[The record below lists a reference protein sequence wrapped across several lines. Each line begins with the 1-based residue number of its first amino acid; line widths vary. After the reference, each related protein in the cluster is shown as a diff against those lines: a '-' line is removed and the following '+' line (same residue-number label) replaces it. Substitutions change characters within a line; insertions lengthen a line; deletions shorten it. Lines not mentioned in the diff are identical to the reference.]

1 VSTASTPLARARAI
15 CAALAVLACA
25 CAGIPLTAESG
36 DGLHGAYFDNQDL
49 SGTPVL
55 ERTDPQVA
63 FDWDGGAPDA
73 SVPADGFSVRWDGW
87 VVPDT
92 TGAHTFHARTDDGV
106 RLWVDGEL
114 LVDNWKDQG
123 AKERSGTVSLLA
135 GRPVAIRMEYY
146 ENGGGAVAEL
156 RWTPPGGSK
165 AFVPQAVLFT
175 AAPSNPP
182 PLAGG
187 LQGSY
192 FANPDLYA
200 DPVLERLDPEP
211 QFDWGSG
218 SPDPS
223 IPVDDFSVRWVGRIT
238 APVAGAYRFH
248 TRTDDGTNLWIDG
261 ELVVDDWNDHGPTT
275 RTSREFTLAEGQVV
289 QVVWEYYESGGGAVA
304 ELLWSYGGSP
314 IHAMPT
320 FALDPDIDP
329 SIYLGTGT
337 GLSARYFNNPHV
349 DGEPDLERIDPAI
362 DFRWGGSSP
371 DPAINAEHFSVEWTG
386 TIETQYSED
395 YTLEYAADDG
405 VLIWIDGRLLIDE
418 WHPNG
423 GSIHSA
429 TFRGEAGK
437 RFPIRVLHY
446 EKTGNAQARLYWSSA
461 SRPRQLVPE
470 DRLYPTE
477 AAAPSLTIP
486 ASSPVSPAFVEGS
499 VPAGRTGDLTI
510 TAGAT
515 DVTPHELTAR
525 SFFADLPLDPAAA
538 QPISI
543 GLPDGTPVTGSI
555 TWTPT
560 PLDGGPAVVI
570 RQDDRLLFPA
580 SPGSTLTVLTAS
592 GTYATQTVPAAGQA
606 VFAFPDPGHY
616 VVQDESLK
624 ERDVT
629 VVGIDHT
636 APVACEVGY
645 TRPLDVPLAPDT
657 TDAVFGANDPS
668 QLGVQTGAFDAT
680 TGLQA
685 LSLTPAKR
693 GTPRLTA
700 RIGDDAGPVLWVRE
714 IDEFTIENTAQ
725 NDILVF
731 GNTGTGKAI
740 ATMRPYIPDL
750 DVEFDMFSGPA
761 TWADGS
767 LLLATNTSDGAGG
780 DPAWRQ
786 VTDPV
791 TGETVGESD
800 LVFSMP
806 PGGDGYCFRT
816 TVFQTNSPTIQIS
829 TPKNANGAA
838 CTVTAYGGTFV
849 IPETTDEYG
858 DNLVEDESGFL
869 VQENQHWKPT
879 QGNVLAVEDGEGGN
893 GYRLKLAALT
903 ECEGLEDAVAGEFP
917 VPRELECE
925 VAEGEDPISPRA
937 ATPSGCDDPDNPVW
951 DDPAAPCEDIWPTPP
966 QCEPC
971 NDECKPIGL
980 HTAARP
986 GSQTLKL
993 FGCLGE
999 DGNDL
1004 DTDQD
1009 ELLFYNKV
1017 DLNGWTGPLDTSS
1030 RDAMPEVCLIPEL
1043 PTEGTVTLRGTPVQV
1058 LLIGKKKAKVR
1069 VFSQTPDLCRV
1080 HTEAT
1085 IDMDLEGA
1093 DPDTID
1099 GVLPPNACPE
1109 IELQKVDDRHF
1120 SGVVYVYGLQETTEQ
1135 PAKIQSMMLESRMEC
1150 SSPGEDSG
1158 PMQTGDWVVSDEE
1171 PFDVTQTLT
1180 RVYKVTF
1187 DGDGGISRDDKWKL
1201 IPSSP
1206 VSAGV
1211 KNEKFYNN
1219 EGTES
1224 PDWWDKNCNSVASE
1238 VGEHRWPILYA
1249 VSGADDVQMRQCV
1262 LHICTKNI
1270 TNENDILV
1278 RAAGKGA
1285 ADGYSI
1291 DPTTPEE
1298 VQMGGDCGADWTVI
1312 VGATDIKGPKFTA
1325 VKFFNPFVLE
1335 WEISFD
1341 SGASWTSAGKT
1352 DNRIY
1357 VIMRRQANYL
1367 ETHYHLACKNADGLS
1382 DPVEIR
1388 DAIWQDFEQKNVR
1401 RKPLDGFNNVD
1412 DQQLK
1417 YWAWWPSGNAP
1428 NQTPNVSPPSSYEGT
1443 ERYGN
1448 WNRTG
1453 FNLIALKDGPCQTWV
1468 ILLMELT
1475 NQLQGGQ
1482 MLRFR
1487 VTVDESKFTPTAEGN
1502 SVTGYHWMELNA
1514 NSRGQGMP
1522 VPPNKTIF
1530 NNHSVAKWGEEIF
1543 DPSYGRRFNRESE
1556 WESESV
1562 DIFPIH
1568 EGDQDLWEAEDFGG
1582 FRSSATR
1589 EEHANTDSQETKFE
1603 RRGD

>member
-1 VSTASTPLARARAI
+1 
-15 CAALAVLACA
+15 
-25 CAGIPLTAESG
+25 
-36 DGLHGAYFDNQDL
+36 
-49 SGTPVL
+49 
-55 ERTDPQVA
+55 
-63 FDWDGGAPDA
+63 
-73 SVPADGFSVRWDGW
+73 
-87 VVPDT
+87 
-92 TGAHTFHARTDDGV
+92 V

-123 AKERSGTVSLLA
+123 AKERSGTVSLRA
-135 GRPVAIRMEYY
+135 GRPVPIRMEYY
-146 ENGGGAVAEL
+146 EHGGGAVAEL

-165 AFVPQAVLFT
+165 ALVPQAVLFT
-175 AAPSNPP
+175 AAPSSPP

-187 LQGSY
+187 LQGAY

-223 IPVDDFSVRWVGRIT
+223 IPDDDFSIRWVGRIT
-238 APVAGAYRFH
+238 APVAGTYRFH

-261 ELVVDDWNDHGPTT
+261 ELVVDDWKDHGPTT
-275 RTSREFTLAEGQVV
+275 RTSRAFTLAEGQVV

-714 IDEFTIENTAQ
+714 IDEFTIEITHI
-725 NDILVF
+725 DGMFLLE
-731 GNTGTGKAI
+731 GLGRGTGWI
-740 ATMRPYIPDL
+740 LLRPHIPDL
-750 DVEFDMFSGPA
+750 TFSFDMFASASTFTGGA
-761 TWADGS
+761 VQ
-767 LLLATNTSDGAGG
+767 LASDTSDLFDGQSGWVLEPDETADEDIGVLTLPIEM
-780 DPAWRQ
+780 PAN
-786 VTDPV
+786 
-791 TGETVGESD
+791 ESK
-800 LVFSMP
+800 
-806 PGGDGYCFRT
+806 YCFRT
-816 TVFQTNSPTIQIS
+816 TVLQANSPEIQVS
-829 TPKNANGAA
+829 LPKNANGEA
-838 CTVTAYGGTFV
+838 CRLRIKGGTFV
-849 IPETTDEYG
+849 IPETSDEDSANLAG
-858 DNLVEDESGFL
+858 TPRIQIEQQWAPVTGTIGIQERDDNDREYQLALFTERCNDDGATEEERRDWFAVNSAGGTPPAGHPAPCVAGGTSPSHCTIPDTEFFDPILVFQDSCSR
-869 VQENQHWKPT
+869 HWPSPDICKKCSDDCILAT
-879 QGNVLAVEDGEGGN
+879 VHTGIIAGTGQVNVLDCTAGRKVEFLRDILFLNRLDLDGYTG
-893 GYRLKLAALT
+893 
-903 ECEGLEDAVAGEFP
+903 P
-917 VPRELECE
+917 
-925 VAEGEDPISPRA
+925 
-937 ATPSGCDDPDNPVW
+937 DDVSTR
-951 DDPAAPCEDIWPTPP
+951 DPANAVCLNVPDPVTWASRSGPFEAVGHPF
-966 QCEPC
+966 QV
-971 NDECKPIGL
+971 
-980 HTAARP
+980 
-986 GSQTLKL
+986 TL
-993 FGCLGE
+993 
-999 DGNDL
+999 
-1004 DTDQD
+1004 
-1009 ELLFYNKV
+1009 
-1017 DLNGWTGPLDTSS
+1017 TGPAKRKLRVLS
-1030 RDAMPEVCLIPEL
+1030 RDLSKLRLSPHPRIEIGHAS
-1043 PTEGTVTLRGTPVQV
+1043 TVNQV
-1058 LLIGKKKAKVR
+1058 WGECVEIAEDQLNDPR
-1069 VFSQTPDLCRV
+1069 NCV
-1080 HTEAT
+1080 HT
-1085 IDMDLEGA
+1085 
-1093 DPDTID
+1093 
-1099 GVLPPNACPE
+1099 
-1109 IELQKVDDRHF
+1109 
-1120 SGVVYVYGLQETTEQ
+1120 GVVYAYAWATS
-1135 PAKIQSMMLESRMEC
+1135 PATMIEAQMHTDHLLCRE
-1150 SSPGEDSG
+1150 GELVNTDDIEG
-1158 PMQTGDWVVSDEE
+1158 PVEGVERWVVG
-1171 PFDVTQTLT
+1171 DVETLCL
-1180 RVYKVTF
+1180 VDLVVKPPMI
-1187 DGDGGISRDDKWKL
+1187 ISC
-1201 IPSSP
+1201 SGS
-1206 VSAGV
+1206 
-1211 KNEKFYNN
+1211 N
-1219 EGTES
+1219 T
-1224 PDWWDKNCNSVASE
+1224 ASE
-1238 VGEHRWPILYA
+1238 FTA
-1249 VSGADDVQMRQCV
+1249 
-1262 LHICTKNI
+1262 T
-1270 TNENDILV
+1270 
-1278 RAAGKGA
+1278 
-1285 ADGYSI
+1285 
-1291 DPTTPEE
+1291 TTPESCPPDEE
-1298 VQMGGDCGADWTVI
+1298 VSWTLMNTPQNGIGRTAVVNPPAQ
-1312 VGATDIKGPKFTA
+1312 VGEFDVQFSINENTDAVCATAKLFTISAEIQDIDKLPLGVPQSITVESLIPGNLDPDDFDFTA
-1325 VKFFNPFVLE
+1325 
-1335 WEISFD
+1335 
-1341 SGASWTSAGKT
+1341 
-1352 DNRIY
+1352 RI
-1357 VIMRRQANYL
+1357 RR
-1367 ETHYHLACKNADGLS
+1367 
-1382 DPVEIR
+1382 
-1388 DAIWQDFEQKNVR
+1388 
-1401 RKPLDGFNNVD
+1401 
-1412 DQQLK
+1412 
-1417 YWAWWPSGNAP
+1417 
-1428 NQTPNVSPPSSYEGT
+1428 EG
-1443 ERYGN
+1443 
-1448 WNRTG
+1448 
-1453 FNLIALKDGPCQTWV
+1453 
-1468 ILLMELT
+1468 
-1475 NQLQGGQ
+1475 GG
-1482 MLRFR
+1482 
-1487 VTVDESKFTPTAEGN
+1487 
-1502 SVTGYHWMELNA
+1502 
-1514 NSRGQGMP
+1514 
-1522 VPPNKTIF
+1522 
-1530 NNHSVAKWGEEIF
+1530 
-1543 DPSYGRRFNRESE
+1543 
-1556 WESESV
+1556 
-1562 DIFPIH
+1562 
-1568 EGDQDLWEAEDFGG
+1568 
-1582 FRSSATR
+1582 
-1589 EEHANTDSQETKFE
+1589 
-1603 RRGD
+1603 